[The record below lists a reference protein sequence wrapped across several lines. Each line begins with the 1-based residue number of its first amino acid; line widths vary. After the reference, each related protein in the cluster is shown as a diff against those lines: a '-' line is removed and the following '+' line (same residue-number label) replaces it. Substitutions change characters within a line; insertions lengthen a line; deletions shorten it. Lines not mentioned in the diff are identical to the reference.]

1 MRSAVRSV
9 AERTNQHARGVKMR
23 KCVNDARKIAII
35 DTRKTDQKDKEGKK
49 TEKMTTVG
57 MKSDA
62 DIM

>member
-1 MRSAVRSV
+1 MP
-9 AERTNQHARGVKMR
+9 GVPR
-23 KCVNDARKIAII
+23 CTTVSNDAQKIAII

-57 MKSDA
+57 KKSDV

>member
-1 MRSAVRSV
+1 MRSAVRSA
-9 AERTNQHARGVKMR
+9 AERTNQHARGAKMHN
-23 KCVNDARKIAII
+23 CVNAARKIAII

-57 MKSDA
+57 KKSDV

>member
-1 MRSAVRSV
+1 M
-9 AERTNQHARGVKMR
+9 H
-23 KCVNDARKIAII
+23 KCVNAARKIAII